1 MAQEVELL
9 GKLYKFYSN
18 RYKGKE
24 LETKFNDAVY
34 DLVRTG
40 DVKKATYLEF
50 CIDNDIEP
58 FVEVKAPTP
67 APAPSPTIRRYN
79 DDGCGGGGRG
89 YRQSYC

>member
-1 MAQEVELL
+1 MEHKDLL
-9 GKLYKFYSN
+9 TKLLSFYSA
-18 RYKGKE
+18 RYNGKS

-58 FVEVKAPTP
+58 FVEVKAPT
-67 APAPSPTIRRYN
+67 APAPTPTIRRYN
-79 DDGCGGGGRG
+79 DDGCGGGGN
-89 YRQSYC
+89 YRRSHC